1 MTSKK
6 QLSNVFNFMHSPA
19 DIAEETFLD
28 GVRMITSRVVEVPCK
43 FSSLFL
49 SFNAQIPADSYVL
62 VEVQVRVEEKWSG
75 YYKLGMFSPR
85 LKTSFPPQKDDF
97 GQVNTDEL
105 SLFVAAHAY
114 RFRLQISGHAQV
126 FLVAACGVKDPFVYD
141 EKAAAALPRESV
153 FYPVEP
159 ISQMEQKTVHRRRIC
174 SPTSLCMALNRL
186 EQKISLSD
194 VMEGVYDH
202 AADIYG
208 NWLFNVAY
216 AGEYPA
222 LAAYVRRFASL
233 AELEEFVTDDSCV
246 LASIAFGENELPG
259 APQAHTTGHLVLIQ
273 GWKNDQILVA
283 DPAAP
288 SADSVCRAYNKADF
302 ARAWLKRKQGIS
314 YIVRKK

>member
-1 MTSKK
+1 MVKNT
-6 QLSNVFNFMHSPA
+6 LPCVFNYLHSPL
-19 DIAEETFLD
+19 DMEGESTLD
-28 GVRMITSRVVEVPCK
+28 GVRTITSRVVEVPGK

-62 VEVQVRVEEKWSG
+62 AEVQVREGEKWSG

-97 GQVNTDEL
+97 GQVDTDEL
-105 SLFVAAHAY
+105 SLTSPAQAY
-114 RFRLQISGHAQV
+114 RFRFQISGHAQV
-126 FLVAACGVKDPFVYD
+126 FLVAVCGVKNPFVYD
-141 EKAAAALPRESV
+141 EKIAVRLPQKSV

-174 SPTSLCMALNRL
+174 SPTALCMALNRL
-186 EQKISLSD
+186 EQKISLPD

-208 NWLFNVAY
+208 NWLFNIAY

-222 LAAYVRRFASL
+222 LAAYVRRFSSL
-233 AELEEFVTDDSCV
+233 AELEDFVTEDSCV
-246 LASIAFGENELPG
+246 LASIAFEENELPG
-259 APQAHTTGHLVLIQ
+259 APLAHTTGHLVLIQ
-273 GWKNDQILVA
+273 GWKNNQILVA